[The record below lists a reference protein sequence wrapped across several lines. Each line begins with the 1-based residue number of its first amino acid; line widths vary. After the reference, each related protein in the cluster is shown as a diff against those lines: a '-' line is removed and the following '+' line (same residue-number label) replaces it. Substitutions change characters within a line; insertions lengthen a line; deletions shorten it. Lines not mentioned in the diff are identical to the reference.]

1 MVISRTIGIDQRA
14 ESIEEPPVTVQL
26 FLVLFFQ
33 TKQNLDWAG
42 TGRNLAGICHDDIC
56 GVSGDVSSID
66 DNMAPRR
73 APTRKCVP
81 SRLCLPQ
88 SSWQSLLGNNPS
100 GPAVSEM
107 EVDEGVRLLYQ
118 CKDL

>member
-1 MVISRTIGIDQRA
+1 MVISRTIGIDQRTK
-14 ESIEEPPVTVQL
+14 SIEEPPVTVQL

-42 TGRNLAGICHDDIC
+42 TGGNLAGICHDNIC
-56 GVSGDVSSID
+56 GVSEDVCSIEV
-66 DNMAPRR
+66 NVVLTR
-73 APTRKCVP
+73 ALTRKCVL

-100 GPAVSEM
+100 SPAVSEM
-107 EVDEGVRLLYQ
+107 EVDENARLLY
-118 CKDL
+118 